1 MVLRTAQFQI
11 GSEIVYTYIMFNF
24 LVAEEV
30 SGHASLQA
38 HLQLLYID
46 GPSGREKRIAKQDR
60 IRRNGDGGRIFPARY
75 P

>member
-11 GSEIVYTYIMFNF
+11 GSEIVSAYIMFNF

-38 HLQLLYID
+38 QLQLLYID
-46 GPSGREKRIAKQDR
+46 GCLRQGETNSKTRPD
-60 IRRNGDGGRIFPARY
+60 
-75 P
+75 